1 MAGVSVAPVATAASR
16 HSGLL
21 RAGPRGST
29 REAPPGLGIVRAALS
44 SVATRDRLHT
54 QTPILASEPTS
65 TLLRQTIDET
75 KELVRLELAL
85 AREELSEDLQ
95 RLKIA
100 AILGSVAIVLAVM
113 TLSTLVVALVLWVG
127 GTALG
132 ALAVSVALAAVC
144 AVIAVVSYKN
154 VPRVPLERTRARLT
168 SEVRQF
174 EEHIV

>member
-1 MAGVSVAPVATAASR
+1 LRRIGI
-16 HSGLL
+16 L
-21 RAGPRGST
+21 RAARSN
-29 REAPPGLGIVRAALS
+29 
-44 SVATRDRLHT
+44 VATRDRIHP
-54 QTPILASEPTS
+54 QAPILAAEPTS
-65 TLLRQTIDET
+65 KLLRQTIDET

-95 RLKIA
+95 RLKVA
-100 AILGSVAIVLAVM
+100 AILGGVAIVLAM
-113 TLSTLVVALVLWVG
+113 LTLSTLVVALVLAVG

-132 ALAVSVALAAVC
+132 AVAVSVVLAAVC
-144 AVIAVVSYKN
+144 GVIALAAYKH